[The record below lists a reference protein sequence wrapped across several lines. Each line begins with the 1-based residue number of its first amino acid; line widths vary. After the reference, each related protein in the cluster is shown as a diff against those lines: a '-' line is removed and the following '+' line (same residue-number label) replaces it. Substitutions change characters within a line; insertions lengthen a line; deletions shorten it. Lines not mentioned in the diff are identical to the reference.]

1 MPAGKPAAPARVQ
14 GQGGEGQMTA
24 TLLESFAK
32 AAEEAGFRAWVV
44 PASGAQTISEL
55 LCLVQVDEA
64 GRNYVIHGMFTD
76 ELSGAF
82 GAERS
87 PDDIVFLQLTL
98 PLPFTVEEVASADT
112 ALLLHS
118 LNLLTPI
125 GQFILSDD
133 EGLIVFR
140 AMLPHMDNNLPSA
153 LVVEAIR
160 MTRFFVT
167 EFLSIIEPVAQGL
180 KTCRDTLDE
189 LARQGIRLPTV
200 TTAR

>member
-1 MPAGKPAAPARVQ
+1 
-14 GQGGEGQMTA
+14 MTA
-24 TLLESFAK
+24 VLLESFAR

-44 PASGAQTISEL
+44 PAAGSQAVSEL
-55 LCLVQVDEA
+55 FCLVQVDEA
-64 GRNYVIHGMFTD
+64 GRNYVVHGMFPD

-87 PDDIVFLQLTL
+87 PDDIIFLQLTL
-98 PLPFTVEEVASADT
+98 PLPFTVEASASADT

-140 AMLPHMDNNLPSA
+140 SMLPHMAHHLPST
-153 LVVEAIR
+153 LVVEALR

-180 KTCRDTLDE
+180 KTCQDTLDE
-189 LARQGIRLPTV
+189 LARQGVRLPTV
-200 TTAR
+200 TSVTRGTSS

>member
-1 MPAGKPAAPARVQ
+1 
-14 GQGGEGQMTA
+14 MTA
-24 TLLESFAK
+24 ALLESYAR

-44 PASGAQTISEL
+44 PAAGSQAISEL
-55 LCLVQVDEA
+55 FCLVHVDQA
-64 GRNYVIHGMFTD
+64 QRNYVVHGMFPD

-82 GAERS
+82 GTERS
-87 PDDIVFLQLTL
+87 PDDIAFVQLTL
-98 PLPFTVEEVASADT
+98 PLPIAVEGAASADT

-118 LNLLTPI
+118 LNLLAPI

-140 AMLPHMDNNLPSA
+140 CMLPYMEHSPPSV

-167 EFLSIIEPVAQGL
+167 EFVSIIEPVAQGL
-180 KTCRDTLDE
+180 KTCRETLDE
-189 LARQGIRLPTV
+189 LAREGVRLPTV
-200 TTAR
+200 AGVSSGEGRGVAS

>member
-1 MPAGKPAAPARVQ
+1 MSAV
-14 GQGGEGQMTA
+14 
-24 TLLESFAK
+24 LLESFAK

-44 PASGAQTISEL
+44 PAGGAQAVSEL
-55 LCLVQVDEA
+55 FCLIHVDQP
-64 GRNYVIHGMFTD
+64 GRNYVVHGMFPD
-76 ELSGAF
+76 ELTAAF

-87 PDDIVFLQLTL
+87 PDDIAFLQLTL
-98 PLPFTVEEVASADT
+98 ALPFTVEEAASTET

-140 AMLPHMDNNLPSA
+140 SMLPHGERDLPVA

-189 LARQGIRLPTV
+189 LARRGVSLPTV
-200 TTAR
+200 AAVRRV